1 MRYMIS
7 YLILMFLVLFFS
19 WFIQDNYDKALG
31 YGLGVLGVI
40 FVAFFIVGELS
51 RPRK

>member
-7 YLILMFLVLFFS
+7 YIILMFLVLFFS

-31 YGLGVLGVI
+31 YCIGVLGVI
-40 FVAFFIVGELS
+40 FVAFFVIGELN
-51 RPRK
+51 KEKK